1 MNYLLEAV
9 EEKRYLKA
17 RRSCS
22 LILIPLIIKGESW
35 GYMGIDIV
43 DKYRMWSLEDYNDCR
58 LFPISLV

>member
-9 EEKRYLKA
+9 EEKRYLKK
-17 RRSCS
+17 RGRTCS

-43 DKYRMWSLEDYNDCR
+43 DK
-58 LFPISLV
+58 